1 VEATVRTLAGIP
13 HADRVVLILQTAATG
28 ATVFLGATE
37 KIVTIV
43 VMVSVRIVIL
53 TVTSVVIS
61 AEDVV
66 LIVPIA
72 ISVLLSMVIVARV
85 VSVLAASIAILV
97 IRAVSLAIVV
107 MVSVRIV
114 VLTVTSVVI
123 SAEDVT
129 SVTPSVR
136 AHRVRAMN
144 TPLPM
149 VTNLRFPQAFPLKN
163 LIKMRCVH
171 SLRFL
176 ESTAI
181 SSPATL

>member
-1 VEATVRTLAGIP
+1 MI
-13 HADRVVLILQTAATG
+13 VL
-28 ATVFLGATE
+28 
-37 KIVTIV
+37 
-43 VMVSVRIVIL
+43 
-53 TVTSVVIS
+53 
-61 AEDVV
+61 
-66 LIVPIA
+66 IA
-72 ISVLLSMVIVARV
+72 ISVLLSMVIVARA

-114 VLTVTSVVI
+114 VSIVTSVVI

-129 SVTPSVR
+129 SVTLSVR
-136 AHRVRAMN
+136 ARRVRAMN

-149 VTNLRFPQAFPLKN
+149 VTNLRFPQVFPLKN
-163 LIKMRCVH
+163 LIKMRCAH

>member
-1 VEATVRTLAGIP
+1 MIRAVSLA
-13 HADRVVLILQTAATG
+13 
-28 ATVFLGATE
+28 
-37 KIVTIV
+37 IV
-43 VMVSVRIVIL
+43 VMVSVRIVVL
-53 TVTSVVIS
+53 TVMSVVIS

-72 ISVLLSMVIVARV
+72 ISVLLSMVIVARA
-85 VSVLAASIAILV
+85 VSVLAALIAILV

-114 VLTVTSVVI
+114 ALTATSAAI

-136 AHRVRAMN
+136 VHRVRAMN

-149 VTNLRFPQAFPLKN
+149 VTNLRFPQAFPLMN
-163 LIKMRCVH
+163 LIKMRCAH

-176 ESTAI
+176 ESTVI

>member
-1 VEATVRTLAGIP
+1 
-13 HADRVVLILQTAATG
+13 
-28 ATVFLGATE
+28 
-37 KIVTIV
+37 
-43 VMVSVRIVIL
+43 M
-53 TVTSVVIS
+53 SVVIS

-66 LIVPIA
+66 LTVMIA
-72 ISVLLSMVIVARV
+72 ISVLLSMVIVARA

-114 VLTVTSVVI
+114 VLTVMSVVI
-123 SAEDVT
+123 SAEDVI
-129 SVTPSVR
+129 SATPSVR

-144 TPLPM
+144 TPLLM

-163 LIKMRCVH
+163 SIKMRCAH

-181 SSPATL
+181 SSPATS

>member
-1 VEATVRTLAGIP
+1 
-13 HADRVVLILQTAATG
+13 
-28 ATVFLGATE
+28 
-37 KIVTIV
+37 
-43 VMVSVRIVIL
+43 MSVA
-53 TVTSVVIS
+53 IS

-66 LIVPIA
+66 LSVLIA
-72 ISVLLSMVIVARV
+72 ISVLQSMVIVARA
-85 VSVLAASIAILV
+85 VSVPAASIVILV
-97 IRAVSLAIVV
+97 IRAVSLATVV

-114 VLTVTSVVI
+114 VSIVMSVAI

-149 VTNLRFPQAFPLKN
+149 VTNLRFPLAFPLKN
-163 LIKMRCVH
+163 LIKMRCAH

-176 ESTAI
+176 DSTAI
-181 SSPATL
+181 SSPDTL